1 MKYLK
6 TYESFS
12 INEATPGNI
21 GAIVGGSHKPT
32 AVTEEEPS
40 EKADEFSCNV
50 MVNPIFKK
58 WGIYNVKVVECYID
72 KQEKKQGFFK
82 KLFSRNSS
90 ITFLLESERLKKN
103 IMMDFE
109 LKDEIFERQ
118 GPPRSEEY
126 AYGYISKDH
135 QDKFIKWI
143 TTESKWKDEI
153 KNSFE
158 DFDKIFIK
166 KSFES

>member
-1 MKYLK
+1 
-6 TYESFS
+6 
-12 INEATPGNI
+12 
-21 GAIVGGSHKPT
+21 
-32 AVTEEEPS
+32 
-40 EKADEFSCNV
+40 
-50 MVNPIFKK
+50 
-58 WGIYNVKVVECYID
+58 
-72 KQEKKQGFFK
+72 
-82 KLFSRNSS
+82 
-90 ITFLLESERLKKN
+90 
-103 IMMDFE
+103 MMDFE